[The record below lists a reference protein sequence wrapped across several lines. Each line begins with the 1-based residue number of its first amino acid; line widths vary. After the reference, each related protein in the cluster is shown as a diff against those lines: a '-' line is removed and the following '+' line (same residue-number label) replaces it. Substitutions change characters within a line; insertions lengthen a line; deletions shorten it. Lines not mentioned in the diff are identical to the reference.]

1 MRAHYLIDTSA
12 VFRLL
17 RDGKVGWEAE
27 IRAGVIAVCPA
38 VELEFLYSARSVAD
52 RRRKSELLRH
62 AFAWVPMADNAFQR
76 AAEVQQMLTEIGHHR
91 SEKTVDLVIAATA
104 ERYHQHAASA
114 DYRPMPNNRVAGRLP
129 AFGLPRPNPVA
140 RRRCPLA
147 PRHALHRGAPED

>member
-17 RDGKVGWEAE
+17 QDGKVGWEAE

-91 SEKTVDLVIAATA
+91 SAKTVDLVIAATA
-104 ERYHQHAASA
+104 ERHRLTVLTDDRDFGAIA
-114 DYRPMPNNRVAGRLP
+114 RVTGQ
-129 AFGLPRPNPVA
+129 PVA
-140 RRRCPLA
+140 AIAA
-147 PRHALHRGAPED
+147 P